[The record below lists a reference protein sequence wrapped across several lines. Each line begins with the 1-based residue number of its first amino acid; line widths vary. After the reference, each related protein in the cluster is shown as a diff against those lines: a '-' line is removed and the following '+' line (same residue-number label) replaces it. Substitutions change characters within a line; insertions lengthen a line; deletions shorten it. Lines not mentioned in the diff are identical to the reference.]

1 MPEMRLDH
9 IALMVEDL
17 DAAVATWRRLLS
29 VLDPAQGARIT
40 WGEGEEN
47 GERMRWATFV
57 NPGGC
62 AIQLFAPLTEGGFLK
77 RSLAKRGEHV
87 HHVAFLS
94 SDVDATCAELRDA
107 GVPLVQDGQTG
118 PDTMPWLRWNFVH
131 PRDASGVLVEVAQ
144 RYRVDG
150 EAWAPVEGDPQ

>member
-9 IALMVEDL
+9 IALMVADL
-17 DAAVATWRRLLS
+17 DAAIATWRRLLG
-29 VLDPAQGARIT
+29 VLDPAQAERIT
-40 WGEGEEN
+40 YGEGEEA

-62 AIQLFAPLTEGGFLK
+62 AIQLFEPLTEEGRLR

-94 SDVDATCAELRDA
+94 SDVDATCAELRER
-107 GVPLVQDGQTG
+107 GVPLVQDEPTG

-131 PRDASGVLVEVAQ
+131 PKDANGVLVEVAQ
-144 RYRVDG
+144 RYRVEG
-150 EAWAPVEGDPQ
+150 EAWAPVEGDPR